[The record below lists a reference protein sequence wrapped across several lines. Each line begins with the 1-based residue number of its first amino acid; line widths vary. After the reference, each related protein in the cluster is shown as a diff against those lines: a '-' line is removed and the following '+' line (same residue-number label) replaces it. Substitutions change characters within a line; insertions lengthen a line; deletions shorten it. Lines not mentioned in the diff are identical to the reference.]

1 MIKFDKKL
9 VSQKQGVL
17 WSISN
22 IQYEKSVINNN
33 IDLLLKFT
41 NYVLGRLNYFGQNE
55 IFQ

>member
-1 MIKFDKKL
+1 MTKFDKKL

-22 IQYEKSVINNN
+22 IQYEKTVINNN

>member
-55 IFQ
+55 FFQ